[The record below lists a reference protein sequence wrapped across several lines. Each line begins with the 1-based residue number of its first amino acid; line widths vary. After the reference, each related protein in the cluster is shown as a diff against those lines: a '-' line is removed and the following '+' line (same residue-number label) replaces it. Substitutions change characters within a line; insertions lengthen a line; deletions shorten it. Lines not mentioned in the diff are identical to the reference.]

1 MNKGIKKKIS
11 YVFVRGHANL
21 NYGTTNLHYPI
32 PGKKKCWKASLI
44 SVEPTEYMI
53 SKSLTLYTPSSPAKT
68 CKAENLC

>member
-1 MNKGIKKKIS
+1 MPIWIKELKKKIS

-21 NYGTTNLHYPI
+21 NYGTTNHNEY
-32 PGKKKCWKASLI
+32 WKASLI